1 MNIESISQKEL
12 CDILCFRVLVAKI
25 PQPQNHQN
33 TKRGIKTCWFE
44 DRSRKSEERN
54 EELTIPKSSQQE
66 NDAFSIVFSKKRQRQ
81 GFRSFE
87 NQGVYSC
94 K

>member
-1 MNIESISQKEL
+1 MRLFYSNRSFIE
-12 CDILCFRVLVAKI
+12 C
-25 PQPQNHQN
+25 
-33 TKRGIKTCWFE
+33 
-44 DRSRKSEERN
+44 
-54 EELTIPKSSQQE
+54 QQA
-66 NDAFSIVFSKKRQRQ
+66 NYAFSIVFSKKRQRQ

>member
-1 MNIESISQKEL
+1 MTE
-12 CDILCFRVLVAKI
+12 AK
-25 PQPQNHQN
+25 
-33 TKRGIKTCWFE
+33 
-44 DRSRKSEERN
+44 RSNKC
-54 EELTIPKSSQQE
+54 QQG
-66 NDAFSIVFSKKRQRQ
+66 NYTFSKVFSKKRQRQ